1 MGSGRNFLG
10 QIGGNPSRP
19 HFLSRHGIEK
29 RVSVLRFR
37 TFQAFG
43 QDFAQPAAYRGC
55 MRTPQTVLVA
65 LPLILLLEST
75 AAVATQAR
83 HAVDL
88 TIPPAD
94 VVQRL
99 TLSDES
105 QIFGRVESIDDD
117 AIVFRSIA
125 DVVMRVPRSSILDL
139 RTTSG
144 RVVEGTFLPNDPHN
158 NRLMFAPT
166 ARSLRRG
173 EGYFGVYYVFPFV
186 QVGMTDRFSIGG
198 GTPLI
203 FGDGAHPVWFT
214 PKMQVLS
221 RKHVQAAAGII
232 HITGIEDLE
241 AGIAYGVTTVG
252 SDDSAVTI
260 GFGRAYS
267 GDGGRGILMIGGEHR
282 QSRRIKWITEN
293 WFWRGE
299 ARGFVSG
306 GVRLLG
312 ERLSADLSLVVPL
325 VDDAAVA
332 FPIVSFA
339 WHF

>member
-1 MGSGRNFLG
+1 
-10 QIGGNPSRP
+10 
-19 HFLSRHGIEK
+19 
-29 RVSVLRFR
+29 VFR
-37 TFQAFG
+37 
-43 QDFAQPAAYRGC
+43 QDFAQPATYRGS
-55 MRTPQTVLVA
+55 MRTSHAFVA
-65 LPLILLLEST
+65 LSLILLLKST
-75 AAVATQAR
+75 AAFATQAR
-83 HAVDL
+83 HTVDL
-88 TIPPAD
+88 TVPPAD

-105 QIFGRVESIDDD
+105 QLFGRVESIDDD
-117 AIVFRSIA
+117 SIVFRSVA
-125 DVVMRVPRSSILDL
+125 DVVMRVPRVSILDL

-144 RVVEGTFLPNDPHN
+144 RLVNGTFQPHDPHN

-173 EGYFGVYYVFPFV
+173 EGYFGVYYVLPFV
-186 QVGMTDRFSIGG
+186 QVGLTDRFSVGG
-198 GTPLI
+198 GTPLF
-203 FGDGAHPVWFT
+203 FGEGAHPVWFT

-221 RKHVQAAAGII
+221 RKHVQAAAGVL
-232 HITGIEDLE
+232 HITGIEDFE

-252 SDDSAVTI
+252 SDDSAATI

-267 GDGGRGILMIGGEHR
+267 GHGGRRILMIGGEHR

-306 GVRLLG
+306 GVRFLG

-325 VDDAAVA
+325 VDEAAVA

>member
-1 MGSGRNFLG
+1 
-10 QIGGNPSRP
+10 
-19 HFLSRHGIEK
+19 
-29 RVSVLRFR
+29 
-37 TFQAFG
+37 
-43 QDFAQPAAYRGC
+43 
-55 MRTPQTVLVA
+55 MRTPRTLVT
-65 LPLILLLEST
+65 LGLVLLLEST
-75 AAVATQAR
+75 AAFAIQVR
-83 HAVDL
+83 HAIDL
-88 TIPPAD
+88 QIPPEG

-105 QIFGRVESIDDD
+105 QLFGRVESIDDD
-117 AIVFRSIA
+117 SIVFRSIA
-125 DVVMRVPRSSILDL
+125 DVVIRVPRASILDL
-139 RTTSG
+139 RATSG
-144 RVVEGTFLPNDPHN
+144 RTVNGAFLPHDPHN

-173 EGYFGVYYVFPFV
+173 EGYFGVYYVLPFV
-186 QVGMTDRFSIGG
+186 QVGVTDRFSIGG
-198 GTPLI
+198 GTPLF
-203 FGDGAHPVWFT
+203 FGEGAHPVWFT
-214 PKMQVLS
+214 PKVQVLS
-221 RKHVQAAAGII
+221 RKHVQAAAGVL

-241 AGIAYGVTTVG
+241 AGIAYGVTTIG
-252 SDDSAVTI
+252 SDDSAATI

-267 GDGGRGILMIGGEHR
+267 GHGGGGILMIGGEHR

-306 GVRLLG
+306 GVRFLG

>member
-1 MGSGRNFLG
+1 
-10 QIGGNPSRP
+10 
-19 HFLSRHGIEK
+19 
-29 RVSVLRFR
+29 
-37 TFQAFG
+37 
-43 QDFAQPAAYRGC
+43 

-65 LPLILLLEST
+65 LPLILLLGPT
-75 AAVATQAR
+75 AAFADTADDAARAPQAR

-88 TIPPAD
+88 TVPPAD
-94 VVQRL
+94 VLQRL

-117 AIVFRSIA
+117 AIVFRSLA

-139 RTTSG
+139 RTASG
-144 RVVEGTFLPNDPHN
+144 RVVEGTFLPNDPQN

-186 QVGMTDRFSIGG
+186 QVGVTDRFSVGG

-203 FGDGAHPVWFT
+203 FGDGAHPLWFT

-221 RKHVQAAAGII
+221 RKHVQAAAGVI
-232 HITGIEDLE
+232 HITGIEDFE
-241 AGIAYGVTTVG
+241 AGIAYGVTTIG
-252 SDDSAVTI
+252 SDDSAATI

-306 GVRLLG
+306 GVRFLG

-325 VDDAAVA
+325 VHDAAVA

>member
-1 MGSGRNFLG
+1 
-10 QIGGNPSRP
+10 
-19 HFLSRHGIEK
+19 
-29 RVSVLRFR
+29 
-37 TFQAFG
+37 
-43 QDFAQPAAYRGC
+43 

-117 AIVFRSIA
+117 AIAFRSIA

-186 QVGMTDRFSIGG
+186 QVGVTDRFSIGG

-306 GVRLLG
+306 GVRFLG